1 MEVPYR
7 RTKILVKRIP
17 KGTLLFRFTKT
28 PQNDLRGIPVD
39 EGRCVTPNF
48 NVFFHPNPFIG
59 YHLYHDYRKEIGD
72 TVYIYIL
79 TRDIKVIWLL
89 EPSKYS
95 RMTRKKKTFIKE
107 CSLVPKGCMPRA
119 GNSYDPCFSDTMIK
133 KYPDIVGII
142 SLAAGDNK
150 LLRRAEKRGI
160 TRKIK
165 SYFHKGKDSFGIH
178 EVPELILH
186 PLAKRPSRD
195 MIVHENDTLENNYKL
210 LKKMKYSEED
220 LHSFMKKAVYD
231 PETLFYTYRSSSLT
245 SESESAPKTSSVSPS
260 VRSNS

>member
-1 MEVPYR
+1 
-7 RTKILVKRIP
+7 VKRIP

-150 LLRRAEKRGI
+150 LLRKAEKRGI